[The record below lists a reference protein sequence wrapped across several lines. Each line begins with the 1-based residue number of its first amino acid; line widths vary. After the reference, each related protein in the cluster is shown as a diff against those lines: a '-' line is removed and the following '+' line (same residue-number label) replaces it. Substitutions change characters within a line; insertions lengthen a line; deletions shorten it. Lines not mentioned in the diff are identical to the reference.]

1 MKVAVIGA
9 RGRMGSAVIDA
20 LQTAEGLQ
28 LGAAIDID
36 DALDDVA
43 GHDVAVIFT
52 SPDAVMDAIRA
63 CVDASVHCVV
73 GTTGFDA
80 ERIAAVEQLSR
91 EHPDLGILIAP
102 NFALGAVLM
111 MDFARRA
118 APLFSSIEIVEEHHP
133 DKVDAPSGTAVRT
146 AQIIAEA
153 RAGSPAMPDATTTAL
168 PGARGASVA
177 GVPIHSLRM
186 RGFVANQRVLFG
198 NVGETLTISHDSTD
212 RSSFMP
218 GVLLAVRGI
227 TQRPGLHIGLETLL
241 DLG

>member
-36 DALDDVA
+36 DAMDDVA

>member
-218 GVLLAVRGI
+218 GVFLAVRGI